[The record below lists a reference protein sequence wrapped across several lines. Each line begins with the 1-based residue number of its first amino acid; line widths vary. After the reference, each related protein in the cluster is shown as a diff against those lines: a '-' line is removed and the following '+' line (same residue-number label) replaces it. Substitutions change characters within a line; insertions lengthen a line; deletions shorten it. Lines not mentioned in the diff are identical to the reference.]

1 VPVKGFSSRGSRSRA
16 KPYIVRTRLS
26 EGQAL
31 ARWVSVLLVLGA
43 SLLSLF
49 GAMIEEA
56 EEASI
61 TRGVRVV
68 VRLLIFSGAN
78 VVAAG
83 LAALPGR
90 RVTLRAVAALSL
102 IPAVMPMSEY
112 KGSASESG

>member
-1 VPVKGFSSRGSRSRA
+1 
-16 KPYIVRTRLS
+16 
-26 EGQAL
+26 
-31 ARWVSVLLVLGA
+31 VLLVLGA

-102 IPAVMPMSEY
+102 IPPSCP
-112 KGSASESG
+112 